1 MRSFES
7 NFVPSRRVPLHGL
20 KTTPRRLSGTA
31 PGRCGRAQIG
41 EQPTDGRSV
50 VRVGVAPPLRSSV
63 SGSTEVVVG
72 AVPTLV
78 AGNSFLSP
86 IIIWLV
92 CWN

>member
-1 MRSFES
+1 
-7 NFVPSRRVPLHGL
+7 
-20 KTTPRRLSGTA
+20 LSGTA

-86 IIIWLV
+86 III
-92 CWN
+92 